1 MAGSAAP
8 PVREEARELL
18 YRVARPQR
26 GPAVATRE
34 KPGWEPVEL
43 ARSGSWT
50 VLARAVL
57 HDAVGEPPGGKL
69 ARDLGRFLVTPRGGE
84 RAMSGAELA
93 TWLSTWRPH
102 LSTLFPDRFRPR

>member
-1 MAGSAAP
+1 MGGTAAP
-8 PVREEARELL
+8 PVRDEARELL
-18 YRVARPQR
+18 YRVARPRR
-26 GPAVATRE
+26 GPAVVTRE

-57 HDAVGEPPGGKL
+57 DDALERPAGGKL
-69 ARDLGRFLVTPRGGE
+69 ARDLGRFLVIPRGGE
-84 RAMSGAELA
+84 RRMTGAELD